1 MDNNAAAGA
10 GGNREFLGLRSA
22 AVCIVLGDVAY
33 RPERFRAPLRSVF
46 VRGVYAHGLSPT
58 EIPRSG
64 RKWSRLQESPRV
76 RACPGKPPEI
86 TLLNKY
92 DTSIPVRL
100 IEWGN
105 SSVRLSSRARF
116 RSPERPQ
123 KSQAS
128 TDKSGAHLNI
138 PEDEKIFGG
147 DIFGRD
153 TANTDEY
160 LRRGWGEARL
170 TSCRAQENH
179 CGYPGITP

>member
-153 TANTDEY
+153 TANTGEY
-160 LRRGWGEARL
+160 LRRG
-170 TSCRAQENH
+170 
-179 CGYPGITP
+179 